1 MKLNWGA
8 SLVLAIASFICFIL
22 FLVITMTTNKDLDH
36 DLVTEDYYNHELG
49 FQEQLDK
56 QINSQSINPITLKR
70 ISEGYLISFPEELD
84 PKTIKGK
91 VFLYRPSNKDLDFA
105 IPIYLASHQLLVP
118 DERLVGGRWNIEID
132 WTDGQR
138 DFLFKRDFTY

>member
-105 IPIYLASHQLLVP
+105 IPIYLASHELLVP